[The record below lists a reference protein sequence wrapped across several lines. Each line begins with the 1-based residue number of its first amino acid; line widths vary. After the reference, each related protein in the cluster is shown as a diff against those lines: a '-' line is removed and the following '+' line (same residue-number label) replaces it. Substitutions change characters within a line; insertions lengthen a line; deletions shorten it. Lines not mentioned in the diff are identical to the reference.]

1 MMASGVSP
9 ATMSLVYEGKSLPKT
24 ANCGLFKPLATV
36 VIECAALPGGA
47 LNDSDNDDDFV
58 KAQSMDSVPLVNN
71 RRSFMSSS
79 IVNDAEPEPLEEMTT
94 EDLIK
99 CHFVSLKERI
109 DEEQKG
115 WNGDNDKTIENVHRE
130 IHEWYDSIRELDK
143 DRQVLTATVLAD
155 GLQEGS
161 IEDYKD
167 KGNYW
172 LDYINANPQLRLL
185 FRLRSRE
192 FNMQQIMLVMKGNI
206 MEAMT
211 AV

>member
-36 VIECAALPGGA
+36 VIECTALPGGA